1 MRGANRRR
9 AISAFAAVLAAAV
22 QGGAAADTLTVEVTD
37 VADSR
42 GVVRVALCTAETF
55 LEPAC
60 PLAASAAAHAGRT
73 TVVVEAPPGRYG
85 LQAFHDANANHRI
98 DRNFLGLPAEG
109 IGFGNDAPMRFG
121 PPEFADAAVEIG
133 PADGR
138 TSLRM
143 RYLSGR

>member
-1 MRGANRRR
+1 MRR
-9 AISAFAAVLAAAV
+9 SAVPALAAVLAVAAP
-22 QGGAAADTLTVEVTD
+22 GAADTLTVEVTD
-37 VADSR
+37 VASSR

-55 LEPAC
+55 LSPAC
-60 PLAASAAAHAGRT
+60 PLAASATAQAGRT

-98 DRNFLGLPAEG
+98 DRDFLGLPAEG

-121 PPEFADAAVEIG
+121 PPDFADAAVEIG

-138 TSLRM
+138 TSFRM

>member
-1 MRGANRRR
+1 MSSGRLRRP
-9 AISAFAAVLAAAV
+9 AVPALAAALAAAMP
-22 QGGAAADTLTVEVTD
+22 GAADTLTVEVTD
-37 VADSR
+37 VASSR

-60 PLAASAAAHAGRT
+60 ALAASAAAHAGRT

-98 DRNFLGLPAEG
+98 DRNVLGMPAEG

-121 PPEFADAAVEIG
+121 PPDFADAAVEIG